1 MKNYTLAAIAEHLNA
16 ELVVKN
22 KTDNASANVKVTS
35 LATLANA
42 KIGQIAF
49 LANNKYVA
57 QLAATQASAVIISP
71 QMLSECQVPALVM
84 DNPYMGYALLANLLD
99 TTPKTACG
107 VHPSAVIN
115 DNVTLGDNVSIG
127 ANAVIESG
135 VTLDD
140 NVSIGAGCF
149 IGKNV
154 HIGQDTQLWS
164 NISIY
169 HEVKIGKCCLIQA
182 NTVIGS
188 DGFGYAPLNEG
199 ATGQAKWHKI
209 PQLGRVIIGDH
220 VEIGAS
226 TTIDR
231 GALEDTVIHNGV
243 ILDNQIQIA
252 HNVIVGEN
260 TAIAGC
266 SVVAGSTIIGKNC
279 TVAGLVAIN
288 GHIDIADNTVF
299 TGMSMVTKSITQA
312 GVYSSGMPVE
322 LNSKWHKTNARIKRL
337 DSLTRRVKAL
347 EKQLE
352 NK

>member
-1 MKNYTLAAIAEHLNA
+1 MTNYTLAEIAERLNA

-42 KIGQIAF
+42 KVGQIAF
-49 LANNKYVA
+49 LANNKYA
-57 QLAATQASAVIISP
+57 TQLAVTQASAVIIAP
-71 QMLSECQVPALVM
+71 EMLSECQVPALVM

-107 VHPSAVIN
+107 VHPSAVFS
-115 DNVTLGDNVSIG
+115 DNVTLGDNVSVG

-135 VTLDD
+135 VTLGD

-154 HIGQDTQLWS
+154 HIGQNTQLWS

-169 HEVKIGKCCLIQA
+169 HEVKIGKSCLIQA

-199 ATGQAKWHKI
+199 ATGQSKWHKI

-266 SVVAGSTIIGKNC
+266 SVIAGSSSIGKNC
-279 TVAGLVAIN
+279 TIAGLVGIN
-288 GHIDIADNTVF
+288 GHIDIVDNTIF

-322 LNSKWHKTNARIKRL
+322 LNHKWHKTNARIKRL